1 MSEFNFDLGESSS
14 NVERGRFIPMKIISQ
29 DLMSKTSEACEC
41 FVEQKFSADLQSF
54 MINYVISVS
63 GIYAVYA

>member
-1 MSEFNFDLGESSS
+1 MSEFNFDLGDSSS
-14 NVERGRFIPMKIISQ
+14 NVERGRFIPTKIMEQNLLSE
-29 DLMSKTSEACEC
+29 TSEACEC